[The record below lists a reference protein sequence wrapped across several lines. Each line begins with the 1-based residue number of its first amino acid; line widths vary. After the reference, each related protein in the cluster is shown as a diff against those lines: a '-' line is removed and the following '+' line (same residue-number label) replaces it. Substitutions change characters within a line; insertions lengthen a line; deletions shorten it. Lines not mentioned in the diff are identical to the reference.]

1 MYAAHFAAGLAIG
14 ARAPRAPMWALL
26 AGAFL
31 PDVVWIGL
39 SCAGAE
45 PAETGVFFDDWSHSL
60 VSVLILA
67 TLFALCFVR
76 KGRGVWLPTW
86 LAVASH
92 FVLDAPIHPRPL
104 ALYPYAAARMPWDL
118 WHWGEAAGPLGFL
131 NYWWLQLAVTV
142 ALLAVYVLGMRRQNF
157 APNLAW
163 ATVLGVVGLHLVF

>member
-31 PDVVWIGL
+31 PDVAWIGL
-39 SCAGAE
+39 SCAGVE
-45 PAETGVFFDDWSHSL
+45 PAGTGVFFDDWSHSL

-76 KGRGVWLPTW
+76 SGRGVWLAIW

-104 ALYPYAAARMPWDL
+104 ALYPHAAIRVPWDL
-118 WHWGEAAGPLGFL
+118 WHWGETPWALGFSH
-131 NYWWLQLAVTV
+131 YWWVQLAVTLT
-142 ALLAVYVLGMRRQNF
+142 LLAVYVAGVPRRNF

-163 ATVLGVVGLHLVF
+163 ATVLLVLGLHLVF